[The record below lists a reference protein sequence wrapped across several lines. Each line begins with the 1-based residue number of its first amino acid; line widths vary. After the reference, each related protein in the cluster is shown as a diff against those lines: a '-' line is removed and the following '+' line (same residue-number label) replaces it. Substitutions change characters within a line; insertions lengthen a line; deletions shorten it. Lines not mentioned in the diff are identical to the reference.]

1 MLLEFNASIHYH
13 EINLT
18 QGDFMN
24 AISEIKK
31 FCVITVVFSLTIFTI
46 VTIQNFDLITERN
59 SAEEVKTF
67 LVSAKTVSQ
76 THKSTI

>member
-1 MLLEFNASIHYH
+1 
-13 EINLT
+13 
-18 QGDFMN
+18 MN

-31 FCVITVVFSLTIFTI
+31 FCALTAVFGLTIFTI

-67 LVSAKTVSQ
+67 LVSTKTVSQ
-76 THKSTI
+76 TQKSTI